1 MKIFNNENYT
11 IYSNG
16 NNYVKNLIIV
26 INVK

>member
-16 NNYVKNLIIV
+16 NNYVKYLIIL